1 MGVMKKNFV
10 ILALVVVMLAELLYP
25 AVPAAAAGVVTISH
39 NSETIQVG
47 ETCQLSAFVDG
58 VQADA
63 AWGSSD
69 AGVAAVDENGKV
81 TGIAAGSA
89 VITAM
94 VNGTSVECIISVI
107 RKSNS
112 GTVRYNVLILD
123 LSSSMD
129 GIPLAREKEAAKK
142 FCDKVLASQGD
153 NYLAIVELRGNAKI
167 LSTFTNNA
175 DALKKAI
182 NGLKSVGN
190 TNMNEALQKA
200 GELLASAPGG
210 KDVMKNIILCSDG
223 LPKKGTTL
231 ANGRYTA
238 ADYGSYQYANA
249 VYRTASALKN
259 KNYFIY
265 ALGFFHKL
273 TGKKLKFGKVLMKD
287 IASRDKY
294 YIITDPDDVND
305 VFDDI
310 ADKITSVTVSPKSVS
325 LKVGQTCSLK
335 AYKNGV
341 SKKASWTSKDKSI
354 ASVDSSGKVTARK
367 AGKTTITAIING
379 KKAVCT
385 VTVNKKKVS
394 KPKQKPKTTIR
405 LNKSSTSVYVGKNI
419 RLKAIV
425 KGTNKKVKW
434 KSSDRKTATVK
445 NGKVTGIKEGRAVIT
460 ATVNGKSAACRVTVK
475 IKHPDYSQYFM
486 VPATRSDYGSH
497 KIDEYGVRLVVN
509 SGAKVKKCAIYLK
522 KNGSTYERTLAC
534 KGKNITS
541 ATYVPYLA
549 YKGKTY
555 YDGLRT
561 HGINTF
567 SLSSDSKGVW
577 SRNGNYTSTTA
588 NLTDSNNRELTI
600 RSTGVAGRNMRVF
613 YDLEKM
619 KKWLNK

>member
-10 ILALVVVMLAELLYP
+10 ILALVVIMLAELLYP

-69 AGVAAVDENGKV
+69 AGVAAVDEYGKV

-249 VYRTASALKN
+249 VYRTASALKS

-294 YIITDPDDVND
+294 YIITDPDDVNG

-367 AGKTTITAIING
+367 AGKTTTA
-379 KKAVCT
+379 
-385 VTVNKKKVS
+385 
-394 KPKQKPKTTIR
+394 
-405 LNKSSTSVYVGKNI
+405 
-419 RLKAIV
+419 
-425 KGTNKKVKW
+425 
-434 KSSDRKTATVK
+434 
-445 NGKVTGIKEGRAVIT
+445 
-460 ATVNGKSAACRVTVK
+460 
-475 IKHPDYSQYFM
+475 
-486 VPATRSDYGSH
+486 
-497 KIDEYGVRLVVN
+497 
-509 SGAKVKKCAIYLK
+509 
-522 KNGSTYERTLAC
+522 
-534 KGKNITS
+534 
-541 ATYVPYLA
+541 
-549 YKGKTY
+549 
-555 YDGLRT
+555 
-561 HGINTF
+561 
-567 SLSSDSKGVW
+567 
-577 SRNGNYTSTTA
+577 
-588 NLTDSNNRELTI
+588 
-600 RSTGVAGRNMRVF
+600 
-613 YDLEKM
+613 
-619 KKWLNK
+619 